1 MGVLLDL
8 YQFLCDNQRT
18 YTESAADLCGLYLTL
33 SGSRGIVG
41 RERSIRETPPLCCG
55 CGHIHGYPVGG
66 RLAGR
71 DRRKLAEYAP
81 GAGCSG
87 GRPVYFLER
96 DPGHFGDGDPLWDR
110 SERHFGT
117 DRLVCPVGGT
127 DCRNAGR
134 PAAGRFG
141 TDGPDCPAVGIIW
154 FLAALWKCAGLYD
167 GLPPKDAGLE
177 NL

>member
-41 RERSIRETPPLCCG
+41 RERSIRAVAIYTGILWVGDLLGVTGANWLSTLLELAALAVALYISWSVIQAILEMET
-55 CGHIHGYPVGG
+55 HY
-66 RLAGR
+66 
-71 DRRKLAEYAP
+71 
-81 GAGCSG
+81 
-87 GRPVYFLER
+87 
-96 DPGHFGDGDPLWDR
+96 
-110 SERHFGT
+110 GT
-117 DRLVCPVGGT
+117 DLNGTSARTAWFVLLAAQIAGTLGGLLL
-127 DCRNAGR
+127 DAL
-134 PAAGRFG
+134 ALMALI
-141 TDGPDCPAVGIIW
+141 ALLVGIIW

>member
-141 TDGPDCPAVGIIW
+141 TDGPDCPAGGHHLVSRGTVEVRR
-154 FLAALWKCAGLYD
+154 A
-167 GLPPKDAGLE
+167 